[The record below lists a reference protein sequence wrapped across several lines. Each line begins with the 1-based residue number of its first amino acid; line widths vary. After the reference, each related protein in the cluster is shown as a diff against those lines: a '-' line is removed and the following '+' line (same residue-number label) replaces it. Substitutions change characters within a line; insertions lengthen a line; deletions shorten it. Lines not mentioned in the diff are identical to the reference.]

1 MINVL
6 FCIFIDALLHSHFVH
21 QTTDIF
27 SICRNFGRI
36 RLRFKARLV
45 IADPMQYLLNPIGK
59 IRKVRSISRTGECTN
74 PSRLSS
80 ITASFSRD
88 FIIPV
93 DVLKKFRVGLF
104 KKQYYTL
111 KNVEFDICGIIKT
124 AAFDSN
130 FVPDAET
137 SLRGMESY
145 IREKK
150 F

>member
-74 PSRLSS
+74 SSRLSS

-93 DVLKKFRVGLF
+93 DVLKKFRFISIVNRSVFFLF
-104 KKQYYTL
+104 TRVIRSKR
-111 KNVEFDICGIIKT
+111 ISS
-124 AAFDSN
+124 DSLS
-130 FVPDAET
+130 VAGEQWRY
-137 SLRGMESY
+137 SLRKSTQFGLSS
-145 IREKK
+145 
-150 F
+150 

>member
-1 MINVL
+1 ML

-93 DVLKKFRVGLF
+93 DVLKKFRFISIVNRSVFLLFTRVIRSKRISSDSLSVAGEQWRYYLRKSTQFGL
-104 KKQYYTL
+104 
-111 KNVEFDICGIIKT
+111 
-124 AAFDSN
+124 S
-130 FVPDAET
+130 
-137 SLRGMESY
+137 S
-145 IREKK
+145 
-150 F
+150 

>member
-27 SICRNFGRI
+27 SICRNFERI
-36 RLRFKARLV
+36 QLRFKARLV

-93 DVLKKFRVGLF
+93 DVLKKFRFISIVNRSVFFLF
-104 KKQYYTL
+104 TRVIRSKR
-111 KNVEFDICGIIKT
+111 ISS
-124 AAFDSN
+124 DSLS
-130 FVPDAET
+130 VAGEQWRY
-137 SLRGMESY
+137 SLRKSTQFGLSS
-145 IREKK
+145 
-150 F
+150 

>member
-93 DVLKKFRVGLF
+93 DVLKKFRFISIVNRSVFFLF
-104 KKQYYTL
+104 TRVIRSKR
-111 KNVEFDICGIIKT
+111 ISS
-124 AAFDSN
+124 DSLS
-130 FVPDAET
+130 VAGEQWRY
-137 SLRGMESY
+137 S
-145 IREKK
+145 
-150 F
+150 

>member
-1 MINVL
+1 ML

-74 PSRLSS
+74 PSQLQIGGLVSGIYCVQLRL
-80 ITASFSRD
+80 D
-88 FIIPV
+88 N
-93 DVLKKFRVGLF
+93 RVQIQ
-104 KKQYYTL
+104 K
-111 KNVEFDICGIIKT
+111 VI
-124 AAFDSN
+124 
-130 FVPDAET
+130 V
-137 SLRGMESY
+137 
-145 IREKK
+145 RE
-150 F
+150 

>member
-45 IADPMQYLLNPIGK
+45 IAAPMQYLLNPIGK

-93 DVLKKFRVGLF
+93 DVLKKFRFISIVNRSVFFLF
-104 KKQYYTL
+104 TRVIRSKR
-111 KNVEFDICGIIKT
+111 ISS
-124 AAFDSN
+124 DSLS
-130 FVPDAET
+130 VAGEQWRY
-137 SLRGMESY
+137 SLRKSTQFGLSS
-145 IREKK
+145 
-150 F
+150 

>member
-27 SICRNFGRI
+27 SICRNFERI

-93 DVLKKFRVGLF
+93 DVLKKFRFISIVNRSVFFLF
-104 KKQYYTL
+104 TRVIRSKR
-111 KNVEFDICGIIKT
+111 ISS
-124 AAFDSN
+124 DSLS
-130 FVPDAET
+130 VAGEQWRY
-137 SLRGMESY
+137 SLRKSTQ
-145 IREKK
+145 
-150 F
+150 FSLSS

>member
-93 DVLKKFRVGLF
+93 DVLKKFRFISIVNRSVFFLFTRVIRSKRISSDSLSVAGEQWRYYLRKSTQFGL
-104 KKQYYTL
+104 
-111 KNVEFDICGIIKT
+111 
-124 AAFDSN
+124 S
-130 FVPDAET
+130 
-137 SLRGMESY
+137 S
-145 IREKK
+145 
-150 F
+150 

>member
-93 DVLKKFRVGLF
+93 DVLKKFRFISIVNRSVFFLF
-104 KKQYYTL
+104 TRVIRSKR
-111 KNVEFDICGIIKT
+111 ISS
-124 AAFDSN
+124 DSLS
-130 FVPDAET
+130 VAGEQWI
-137 SLRGMESY
+137 L
-145 IREKK
+145 
-150 F
+150 

>member
-93 DVLKKFRVGLF
+93 DVLKKFRFISIVNRSVFFLF
-104 KKQYYTL
+104 TRVIRSKR
-111 KNVEFDICGIIKT
+111 ISS
-124 AAFDSN
+124 DSLS
-130 FVPDAET
+130 VAGEQWRY
-137 SLRGMESY
+137 SLRKSTQFGLSS
-145 IREKK
+145 
-150 F
+150 

>member
-1 MINVL
+1 MIQATVYAFTDTQLLVYSGNVDISTGTIYKESVAE
-6 FCIFIDALLHSHFVH
+6 IFYKDINGVT
-21 QTTDIF
+21 QT
-27 SICRNFGRI
+27 
-36 RLRFKARLV
+36 
-45 IADPMQYLLNPIGK
+45 
-59 IRKVRSISRTGECTN
+59 
-74 PSRLSS
+74 
-80 ITASFSRD
+80 
-88 FIIPV
+88 

>member
-27 SICRNFGRI
+27 SICRNFERI

-93 DVLKKFRVGLF
+93 DVLKKFRFISIVNRSVFFLF
-104 KKQYYTL
+104 TRVIRSKR
-111 KNVEFDICGIIKT
+111 ISS
-124 AAFDSN
+124 DSLS
-130 FVPDAET
+130 VAGEQWRYC
-137 SLRGMESY
+137 LRKSIQFSY
-145 IREKK
+145 SS
-150 F
+150 